1 MTQFH
6 AVFSLGYEQDRLS
19 STLKPE
25 FRQTSLAQRI
35 RPEDRSL
42 FAALLGEF
50 ARSHLG
56 MALVDRFDRK
66 EIALATTLYPQRPHE
81 SIDWSRPL
89 FDSDGFEHSLVHL
102 GGVEVVTKH
111 SFTYCVWDRR
121 TGQCLREGASDLS
134 LSNQAMT
141 PAQREQ
147 RARDMDMAIVAPDRS
162 GRQRPG

>member
-19 STLKPE
+19 STLTPE
-25 FRQTSLAQRI
+25 FRQTSLVQRL
-35 RPEDRSL
+35 RPEDKTV

-56 MALVDRFDRK
+56 MVLVDRFDRK
-66 EIALATTLYPQRPHE
+66 QMALATAQYPPRPDE
-81 SIDWSRPL
+81 PIDWSRPL

-102 GGVEVVTKH
+102 GAVEVVTKQ

-134 LSNQAMT
+134 LSNEAMT

-147 RARDMDMAIVAPDRS
+147 RVRDMAMAIVEPDRS
-162 GRQRPG
+162 GRQRAG